1 MALSMPGWLGG
12 GNDRDLAATTYS
24 GRESATEKAD
34 RKAREKSVQRA
45 RSSKRSATATD
56 RKGWEA
62 VDAGRRVE
70 RDREAGRTSSW
81 RDRRRGI

>member
-1 MALSMPGWLGG
+1 MALSLPGWLGG
-12 GNDRDLAATTYS
+12 GDDSGLASTTYS
-24 GRESATEKAD
+24 GQESASDKAA

-45 RSSKRSATATD
+45 RASKRSATATD

-70 RDREAGRTSSW
+70 RDREAGRGSSW
-81 RDRRRGI
+81 RDRRKGI

>member
-1 MALSMPGWLGG
+1 MALSLPGWLGG
-12 GNDRDLAATTYS
+12 SDDRRLAATTYS
-24 GRESATEKAD
+24 GRESATEKAA

-45 RSSKRSATATD
+45 RASKRSAAATD

-70 RDREAGRTSSW
+70 RDREAGRRPSR
-81 RDRRRGI
+81 RDRRWGI